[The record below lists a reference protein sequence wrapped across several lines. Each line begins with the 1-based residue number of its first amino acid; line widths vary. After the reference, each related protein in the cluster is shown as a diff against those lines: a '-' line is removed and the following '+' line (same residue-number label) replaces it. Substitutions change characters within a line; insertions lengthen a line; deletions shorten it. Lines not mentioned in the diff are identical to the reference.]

1 MRVLV
6 IFLLFLP
13 GVASAQFR
21 YQLDNSIPVTG
32 ESGSPIRF
40 PWGGGLNSVQ
50 VNTIDLNEDGEE
62 DLVIFDRM
70 GDIVLTFVRGDNEYR
85 YAPEYEIL
93 FPDGITNWLLLRDFN
108 GDGRKDIFTGDAL
121 GVKVFTN
128 KTQPG
133 GPLTWQQFMF
143 FANGASSK
151 SPVILTKGN
160 TQKIVL
166 QTSYDDLPSISDA
179 DDDGDLDIFITR
191 FQNSTIEYHQNYSM
205 EKGFNRDSLDFERRT
220 NTWGNVREC
229 GCGEFAFN
237 GDDCN
242 ISGREDHAGGKSLFA
257 FDADNDNDLDMLFS
271 EAECDQL
278 FLFENTSGSNDPMAV
293 AFNTA
298 VPYPGSFSI
307 VNFPAPYFEDLDF
320 DGVADLLVSPN
331 LFAREF
337 TETNFKESVWFYKN
351 TGTQAE
357 PEFGT
362 PQNFLQPEMIDVG
375 DNAVPAFFDIDND
388 GDQDLFIGCYSN
400 NSTST
405 GSVYF
410 FENTGTAVAPEFTFI
425 TDNYRSLASLNML
438 NVKPMFADMNGDSKT
453 DFVFTAQSAATTQLY
468 YILNTGTSV
477 PDFSGSIISSGFFL
491 PWRDENLTIADV
503 DEDGKKDLIIG
514 RLNGALQYW
523 RNTGTVASPTYALEN
538 ENFLSLS
545 STVLR
550 QNPSIVTGDLNKDGK
565 DDLIYG
571 DQTGKLTIIS
581 KYKEVPD
588 ASGSRTELVYNP
600 TLDDYIAQNLGG
612 RVWPTITNLFGNQKP
627 EIVAG
632 NILGGL
638 RILKSRV
645 FTTGVSEE
653 TAAPVIQVYPNP
665 VLSTELLTVKVDAP
679 AELQLITVLGQPV
692 GYPVQLAA
700 GEPFSSVLAP
710 QLKGVYL
717 LRFMI
722 RGKAYTRKIV
732 IR

>member
-6 IFLLFLP
+6 IFLLLLS

-21 YQLDNSIPVTG
+21 YQFEHSIPVTG
-32 ESGSPIRF
+32 ESGSAIKF

-50 VNTIDLNEDGEE
+50 VNTMDLNEDGDE

-70 GDIVLTFVRGDNEYR
+70 ADIVLTFVRSENEYL

-121 GVKVFTN
+121 GVKVYLN
-128 KTQPG
+128 KTQSG
-133 GPLTWQQFMF
+133 GLLTWAQFMF
-143 FANGASSK
+143 FASGADSK
-151 SPVILTKGN
+151 SPVVLTLGN

-179 DDDGDLDIFITR
+179 DGDGDLDIFITR
-191 FQNSTIEYHQNYSM
+191 FQNSTIEYHRNLSV
-205 EKGFNRDSLDFERRT
+205 EKGFDLDSLDFERIT

-229 GCGEFAFN
+229 GCGEFSFN
-237 GDDCN
+237 GEDCN

-257 FDADNDNDLDMLFS
+257 LDVDNDNDLDMLFS

-278 FLFENTSGSNDPMAV
+278 FLFENTSGSNDPTAV
-293 AFNTA
+293 VISSA
-298 VPYPGSFSI
+298 VPYPGILSI

-320 DGVADLLVSPN
+320 DDIKDLLVSPN

-337 TETNFKESVWFYKN
+337 TETNFKESVWLYKN
-351 TGTQAE
+351 TGTNAA
-357 PEFGT
+357 PDFGT
-362 PQNFLQPEMIDVG
+362 PQNFLQSEMIDVG
-375 DNAVPAFFDIDND
+375 DNAVPAFIDIDND
-388 GDQDLFIGCYSN
+388 GDQDMFIGSYIN

-410 FENTGTAVAPEFTFI
+410 FENTGTAVAPEFTFV
-425 TDNYRSLASLNML
+425 TDDYRSLTGQGFLNI
-438 NVKPMFADMNGDSKT
+438 KPLFADINGDSKK
-453 DFVFTAQSAATTQLY
+453 DFVFTAQSATTTQLY
-468 YILNTGTSV
+468 YILNTGTSI
-477 PDFSGSIISSGFFL
+477 PDFSGSVVSSGFIL
-491 PWRDENLTIADV
+491 PWRDENLAVADV
-503 DEDGKKDLIIG
+503 NEDGKPDLIIG
-514 RLNGALQYW
+514 RLNGSLQYW
-523 RNTGTVASPTYALEN
+523 RNTGTASSPAYTLED

-550 QNPSIVTGDLNKDGK
+550 QSPSVATGDLNGDYK

-571 DQTGKLTIIS
+571 DQTGKLAIIS
-581 KYKEVPD
+581 KYKEAVD
-588 ASGSRTELVYNP
+588 ASESRTEIVYNA
-600 TLDDYIAQNLGG
+600 TIDDYIAQNLGG
-612 RVWPTITNLFGNQKP
+612 RVWPTIVNLYGTQKP
-627 EIVAG
+627 EIVTG
-632 NILGGL
+632 NILGGI

-645 FTTGVSEE
+645 FTTGLPEE
-653 TAAPVIQVYPNP
+653 NAPVIEVYPNP
-665 VLSTELLTVKVDAP
+665 VLSNQLLTVKVDAP

-692 GYPVQLAA
+692 GQPVKLIA
-700 GEPFSSVLAP
+700 GEPFIPVLSP
-710 QLKGVYL
+710 QLKGVFL
-717 LRFMI
+717 LRFVI